1 MIMKKPIIIA
11 AAVILALVAIFG
23 FLRITQNH
31 PSDFDVRSDS
41 ESSATA
47 ADKEDSETATDTESE
62 EIALAEPESEENI
75 DAEELDEAESE
86 IEGGGI
92 SPEFKDFWDS
102 YLKFMETYAPLMNN
116 PDSEDYLK
124 QTEKY
129 SDYTARAAEYEN
141 SENLTDDEIRYMT
154 DAQAK
159 ITALY
164 ADALLS

>member
-1 MIMKKPIIIA
+1 MKKPIIIA

-31 PSDFDVRSDS
+31 PSDFDISTVS
-41 ESSATA
+41 ESPSS
-47 ADKEDSETATDTESE
+47 ESEESVSETATDTEPE
-62 EIALAEPESEENI
+62 EIAQVEPESEENI

-102 YLKFMETYAPLMNN
+102 YIKFMETYAPLMNN
-116 PDSEDYLK
+116 PDNEDYLK
-124 QTEKY
+124 MTEKY
-129 SDYTARAAEYEN
+129 SEYTERAAEYEN